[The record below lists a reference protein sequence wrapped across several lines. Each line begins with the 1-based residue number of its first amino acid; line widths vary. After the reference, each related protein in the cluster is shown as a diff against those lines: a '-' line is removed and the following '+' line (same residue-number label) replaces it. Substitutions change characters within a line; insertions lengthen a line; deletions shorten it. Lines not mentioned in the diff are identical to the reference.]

1 MDTDENK
8 VEGWIRKKP
17 KKIIQNQTLIVVI
30 LILGTMSPLICSGIV
45 FWFVF
50 SFYPTVMIS
59 AIIILWFISSLTYI
73 ALRLVSRRL
82 SAKEKSS

>member
-1 MDTDENK
+1 MGADESK
-8 VEGWIRKKP
+8 AEGWVRKKP

-30 LILGTMSPLICSGIV
+30 LILGAMSPLICSGVV

-50 SFYPTVMIS
+50 SFYPSIMIP
-59 AIIILWFISSLTYI
+59 AIIILWFICSIAYI

-82 SAKEKSS
+82 LAKEKSS